1 MVTYDQIVHYIIL
14 GALIGVIW
22 SLKRIYVLENKIVS
36 LESKAN
42 MILNHIE
49 KKKR

>member
-1 MVTYDQIVHYIIL
+1 MAAYDQIVLYVIL

-36 LESKAN
+36 LENKTN
-42 MILNHIE
+42 KILKHIE
-49 KKKR
+49 SKKR